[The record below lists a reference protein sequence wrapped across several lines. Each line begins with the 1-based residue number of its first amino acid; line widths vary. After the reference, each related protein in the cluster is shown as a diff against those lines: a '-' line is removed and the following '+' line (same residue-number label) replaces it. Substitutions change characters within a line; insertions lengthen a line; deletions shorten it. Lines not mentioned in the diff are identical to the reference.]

1 MKHKFFIA
9 LSIVVLGLLIGIII
23 LHFMPSQ
30 VTKTSVAGVVKEQQQ
45 KSLIYREYVGAN
57 ACEGCHQAEFKA
69 WQGSHHELAMQEAN
83 IKTVLGDFNNATF
96 KYNNVESTFFRR
108 DDSFMVRTDGPDGK
122 LTEYPIA
129 YTFGISP
136 LQQYL
141 IAFPGGRYQVLS
153 IAWDS
158 RPQAEGGQHWFH
170 LYPKE
175 KIAHTDQLHWTG
187 RYQNWNMECADCH
200 STHVKKGYDSITD
213 SYKTTFKEV
222 NVACESCHGP
232 ASRHIKWAQHDDQSS
247 YSDVTKG
254 LGVVLKSDRQE
265 TWAFS
270 DNSGIAH
277 RKQPASD
284 ALMNT
289 CWTCHSRRSTLVEGS
304 LPGLSLEDSH
314 HPALLTQPNYYAD
327 GQQRDE
333 DYTWGSFRQSKMF
346 QQGVTCMDCHEP
358 HSLKLRAEGNA
369 LCIRCHKAEKFDTQK
384 HHFHKEQSKGADCM
398 DCHAPEQNYMGN
410 DGRHDHSFRLPR
422 PDLSELLGSPNA
434 CIQCHTKQNNKWAAS
449 SLDKWLGKSWRQRP
463 HYGTT
468 LQAGASEGIKALPEL
483 IELAQNQ
490 SSSALVRATAVNLLK
505 PLMSPD
511 LLLFAREQ
519 LKDKDPSVRI
529 AGLGLIESIDPIN
542 RVLMAS
548 PLLIDSVRGVRIE
561 AARIL
566 TDLPDD
572 QITSNHIESRR
583 SAMKEYLN
591 YLDLNADWPVENVN
605 LGNLYSRQHNFE
617 LAIAAFERAL
627 KLDPR
632 FVRAYVNLADVYR
645 QLHRDNEG
653 EQQLRNGLSISPM
666 SADLHH
672 ALGLLLVRRGDKN
685 SALKEL
691 AEAANLSPENI
702 RYAYI
707 YAIGLHSTGKL
718 SEALAVLKPI
728 AEKTNDID
736 ILSALISMNREVDNN
751 KAALVY
757 AIKLAEILPNNMEI
771 KQLIRELRN

>member
-1 MKHKFFIA
+1 
-9 LSIVVLGLLIGIII
+9 
-23 LHFMPSQ
+23 
-30 VTKTSVAGVVKEQQQ
+30 
-45 KSLIYREYVGAN
+45 
-57 ACEGCHQAEFKA
+57 
-69 WQGSHHELAMQEAN
+69 
-83 IKTVLGDFNNATF
+83 
-96 KYNNVESTFFRR
+96 
-108 DDSFMVRTDGPDGK
+108 
-122 LTEYPIA
+122 
-129 YTFGISP
+129 
-136 LQQYL
+136 
-141 IAFPGGRYQVLS
+141 
-153 IAWDS
+153 
-158 RPQAEGGQHWFH
+158 
-170 LYPKE
+170 
-175 KIAHTDQLHWTG
+175 
-187 RYQNWNMECADCH
+187 
-200 STHVKKGYDSITD
+200 
-213 SYKTTFKEV
+213 
-222 NVACESCHGP
+222 
-232 ASRHIKWAQHDDQSS
+232 
-247 YSDVTKG
+247 
-254 LGVVLKSDRQE
+254 
-265 TWAFS
+265 
-270 DNSGIAH
+270 
-277 RKQPASD
+277 
-284 ALMNT
+284 
-289 CWTCHSRRSTLVEGS
+289 
-304 LPGLSLEDSH
+304 
-314 HPALLTQPNYYAD
+314 
-327 GQQRDE
+327 
-333 DYTWGSFRQSKMF
+333 
-346 QQGVTCMDCHEP
+346 
-358 HSLKLRAEGNA
+358 
-369 LCIRCHKAEKFDTQK
+369 
-384 HHFHKEQSKGADCM
+384 
-398 DCHAPEQNYMGN
+398 
-410 DGRHDHSFRLPR
+410 
-422 PDLSELLGSPNA
+422 
-434 CIQCHTKQNNKWAAS
+434 
-449 SLDKWLGKSWRQRP
+449 
-463 HYGTT
+463 
-468 LQAGASEGIKALPEL
+468 
-483 IELAQNQ
+483 
-490 SSSALVRATAVNLLK
+490 
-505 PLMSPD
+505 
-511 LLLFAREQ
+511 
-519 LKDKDPSVRI
+519 
-529 AGLGLIESIDPIN
+529 
-542 RVLMAS
+542 MAS

>member
-1 MKHKFFIA
+1 VKHKFFIA

-158 RPQAEGGQHWFH
+158 RPQTEGGQHWFH

-468 LQAGASEGIKALPEL
+468 LQAGESEGIKALPEL

-653 EQQLRNGLSISPM
+653 EQQLRNGLSLSPM

>member
-158 RPQAEGGQHWFH
+158 RPQTEGGQHWFH

-653 EQQLRNGLSISPM
+653 EQQLRNGLSLSPM